1 MRVGEKG
8 VIKAARERGG
18 AKGEDPARVMTAL
31 REMKNSFKG

>member
-18 AKGEDPARVMTAL
+18 ANGEDPARVMTAL